1 MNHSTLEIFIQVA
14 ETQSVTQAAKRLGRA
29 QSNITT
35 RIQQLEEE
43 LAVELFVRGNK
54 KMVLSPAGVQFLSY
68 ARRILSLAEEAKQAL
83 HPTTPGGSL
92 RLGAMEATAASR
104 LPPLLTRFQQ
114 QCPQV
119 DITLITQLSI
129 GLPLAVL
136 PGYIHYQLGYSTF
149 VAGIVISLQYIST
162 LISRPHAG
170 RYTDIWGPKKVVS
183 LGIVCCLLSGAFTLL
198 AVVLQATPMLAIA
211 ALLAGRVFL
220 GVGESFTA
228 TGATLWGIKTVGA
241 IHTSRVISWNG
252 VATYVA
258 MAVGAPLGV
267 TLNHYF
273 GISGFATVVVLVAAI
288 GLLFARTRQDVKV
301 TAGAR
306 APFHAVV
313 RKIWP
318 YGLGLAFGT
327 VGFGVIA
334 TFITLYFAAHS
345 WQGAAFTL
353 SLFSVGFICV
363 RLVLGNTITRFGGVP
378 VSLACF
384 IIESLGLLLIWLAP
398 SAWIAGVGAFLTGSG
413 FSLVFPALGV
423 EAVKQVEEQNQ
434 GTALGTYSAFLDLAL
449 GLTGPLAGW
458 VAGFYDLAT
467 LYLLAAIVVA
477 LAFLLIFRVHRQQRL
492 VARE

>member
-1 MNHSTLEIFIQVA
+1 MSTSVST
-14 ETQSVTQAAKRLGRA
+14 TQL
-29 QSNITT
+29 NL
-35 RIQQLEEE
+35 RIISI
-43 LAVELFVRGNK
+43 VVFTCIC
-54 KMVLSPAGVQFLSY
+54 Y
-68 ARRILSLAEEAKQAL
+68 
-83 HPTTPGGSL
+83 
-92 RLGAMEATAASR
+92 
-104 LPPLLTRFQQ
+104 
-114 QCPQV
+114 
-119 DITLITQLSI
+119 LSI

-149 VAGIVISLQYIST
+149 VAGYDQSARYIST
-162 LISRPHAG
+162 LVSRPHAG
-170 RYTDIWGPKKVVS
+170 RYTDIWEPKKWS
-183 LGIVCCLLSGAFTLL
+183 AGSSAALLGGAFTLL

-301 TAGAR
+301 NAGAR

-398 SAWIAGVGAFLTGSG
+398 SAWMAGVGAFLTGSG

>member
-1 MNHSTLEIFIQVA
+1 MSTSVST
-14 ETQSVTQAAKRLGRA
+14 TQL
-29 QSNITT
+29 NL
-35 RIQQLEEE
+35 RIISI
-43 LAVELFVRGNK
+43 VVFTCIC
-54 KMVLSPAGVQFLSY
+54 Y
-68 ARRILSLAEEAKQAL
+68 
-83 HPTTPGGSL
+83 
-92 RLGAMEATAASR
+92 
-104 LPPLLTRFQQ
+104 
-114 QCPQV
+114 
-119 DITLITQLSI
+119 LSI

-220 GVGESFTA
+220 GVGELYRHRRHPVGDQNRRRDPHV
-228 TGATLWGIKTVGA
+228 TG
-241 IHTSRVISWNG
+241 
-252 VATYVA
+252 Y
-258 MAVGAPLGV
+258 
-267 TLNHYF
+267 
-273 GISGFATVVVLVAAI
+273 
-288 GLLFARTRQDVKV
+288 LLERRGDLC
-301 TAGAR
+301 GDGGR
-306 APFHAVV
+306 
-313 RKIWP
+313 
-318 YGLGLAFGT
+318 
-327 VGFGVIA
+327 
-334 TFITLYFAAHS
+334 
-345 WQGAAFTL
+345 GAAGSYPQ
-353 SLFSVGFICV
+353 SLFWHQRLCYGGSAGRGHRSAV
-363 RLVLGNTITRFGGVP
+363 RSYPPGRQGDRRRQSALSRGGAKNLALRPGAGLWHRRFRRYRHLYHPLLRRAQLAGRRVYPFAVQRRLYLRSPGAGKYHYP
-378 VSLACF
+378 LWRSPGLLACF

-398 SAWIAGVGAFLTGSG
+398 SAWMAGVGAFLTGSG

>member
-1 MNHSTLEIFIQVA
+1 MSTSVST
-14 ETQSVTQAAKRLGRA
+14 TQL
-29 QSNITT
+29 NL
-35 RIQQLEEE
+35 RIISI
-43 LAVELFVRGNK
+43 VVFTCIC
-54 KMVLSPAGVQFLSY
+54 Y
-68 ARRILSLAEEAKQAL
+68 
-83 HPTTPGGSL
+83 
-92 RLGAMEATAASR
+92 
-104 LPPLLTRFQQ
+104 
-114 QCPQV
+114 
-119 DITLITQLSI
+119 LSI

-162 LISRPHAG
+162 LVSRPHAG
-170 RYTDIWGPKKVVS
+170 RYTDIWGPKKS
-183 LGIVCCLLSGAFTLL
+183 GQPWDRLLPAQWRLH
-198 AVVLQATPMLAIA
+198 
-211 ALLAGRVFL
+211 
-220 GVGESFTA
+220 A
-228 TGATLWGIKTVGA
+228 TGGSPAGNADAGHCRAAGGPGVSRRRRELYRHRRHPVGDQNRRRDPHVA
-241 IHTSRVISWNG
+241 GYLWNG

-398 SAWIAGVGAFLTGSG
+398 SAWMAGVGAFLTGSG

>member
-1 MNHSTLEIFIQVA
+1 MSTSVST
-14 ETQSVTQAAKRLGRA
+14 TQL
-29 QSNITT
+29 NL
-35 RIQQLEEE
+35 RIISI
-43 LAVELFVRGNK
+43 VVFTCIC
-54 KMVLSPAGVQFLSY
+54 Y
-68 ARRILSLAEEAKQAL
+68 
-83 HPTTPGGSL
+83 
-92 RLGAMEATAASR
+92 
-104 LPPLLTRFQQ
+104 
-114 QCPQV
+114 
-119 DITLITQLSI
+119 LSI

-211 ALLAGRVFL
+211 TLLAGRVFL

-306 APFHAVV
+306 APFHAGGAKNLAL
-313 RKIWP
+313 RPGGWP
-318 YGLGLAFGT
+318 
-327 VGFGVIA
+327 
-334 TFITLYFAAHS
+334 
-345 WQGAAFTL
+345 
-353 SLFSVGFICV
+353 
-363 RLVLGNTITRFGGVP
+363 
-378 VSLACF
+378 
-384 IIESLGLLLIWLAP
+384 LAP
-398 SAWIAGVGAFLTGSG
+398 SVSALSPPLSPSTSPRTAGRAPRLPFRCSASALSAFAWCWEIPL
-413 FSLVFPALGV
+413 PALAESRSPWPASSSKV
-423 EAVKQVEEQNQ
+423 
-434 GTALGTYSAFLDLAL
+434 SACCLS
-449 GLTGPLAGW
+449 GW
-458 VAGFYDLAT
+458 RHQHGWPASAPFSPVR
-467 LYLLAAIVVA
+467 VSRWS
-477 LAFLLIFRVHRQQRL
+477 FRL
-492 VARE
+492 